1 MPLVSQDMRKDVLSV
16 GRHEKKALVEHKS
29 HKNSRLVLSCLEK
42 KGMFLQHPSLHLAHS
57 VSLGNW
63 LKKNSYYSNPTI
75 QWVSSEWRVSSKV
88 KKPMS
93 IIWKGSRKW
102 ASSKVKKQMGIIE
115 REASELVSSGVYG
128 YHQKWA
134 WWGLTQFNDTYKL
147 HWSNLLQLRVNKTF
161 RSFSVVFFSLAVS
174 MS

>member
-1 MPLVSQDMRKDVLSV
+1 MSLVSEDM
-16 GRHEKKALVEHKS
+16 KKKPLWNTKVTKIP
-29 HKNSRLVLSCLEK
+29 VLSCLVLKRKEC
-42 KGMFLQHPSLHLAHS
+42 FFSTHHSTLHTLCLW
-57 VSLGNW
+57 VIDLR
-63 LKKNSYYSNPTI
+63 KIPTI
-75 QWVSSEWRVSSKV
+75 RTPRSNGCHQNERVSSKV

-102 ASSKVKKQMGIIE
+102 ASSKVKKQMGLIE
-115 REASELVSSGVYG
+115 REGSELVSSGVYG